1 MEQLNLILSIFL
13 KGLVSVFLI
22 LVLADKTFD
31 MFYQHSTESEK
42 VVYEV

>member
-1 MEQLNLILSIFL
+1 MEQLNLVLSIFL

-31 MFYQHSTESEK
+31 MFYHHSLEQEK
-42 VVYEV
+42 VVYDV